1 MMENIQ
7 VVIIVGT
14 NIILILTILGTT
26 IGVWFHLDKKIE
38 SQNNRTDKLYE
49 MFIDVVKREK

>member
-1 MMENIQ
+1 MDNLQ
-7 VVIIVGT
+7 VITIVGT

-38 SQNNRTDKLYE
+38 SQNTRTDKLYE